1 MTKVMKASKGR
12 KKPFIRGIVQAFFL
26 LVVLVTINVEY
37 LAEKGVTIPF
47 LNGASIHAICPF
59 GGVVSIYQ
67 FLTEGTFVQK
77 IHQAS
82 FVLMFLVIVLAIA
95 FGAAFCGWICPFG
108 TVQEWVSKLGRKI
121 FKKKFNTFIPAKLD
135 KYLRFTRYIL
145 LGLVIFNT
153 ARTGLLMF
161 QNIDPYYAL
170 FNFFSGE
177 VAVMA
182 YAILAI
188 TMILSLFIERPWCK
202 YACPYGALLGLFNLF
217 RVFGIKRNVNTCI
230 NCKACDRACPMN
242 IEVSA
247 KATVRNHQCISCME
261 CTSENACPIKN
272 TVELKVGGYKD
283 EN

>member
-1 MTKVMKASKGR
+1 MTKGTKGKR
-12 KKPFIRGIVQAFFL
+12 KLWTRGLVQGFFL
-26 LVVLVTINVEY
+26 LIVVVTINLEY
-37 LAEKGVTIPF
+37 LAEKGITIPF

-59 GGVVSIYQ
+59 GGVVSIYK

-77 IHQAS
+77 IHEAS
-82 FVLMFLVIVLAIA
+82 FVLMFLVIGLAIF

-121 FKKKFNTFIPAKLD
+121 FKKRYNTFIPTKLD

-145 LGLVIFNT
+145 LGLVLFNT

-177 VAVMA
+177 VAIMA
-182 YAILAI
+182 YVILAV

-202 YACPYGALLGLFNLF
+202 YACPYGALLGLFNLI
-217 RVFGIKRNVNTCI
+217 RIFGIKRNGNTCI
-230 NCKACDRACPMN
+230 NCNACTKACPMN
-242 IEVSA
+242 IEVATKS
-247 KATVRNHQCISCME
+247 TVRNHQCISCME
-261 CTSENACPIKN
+261 CTSENACPVKN
-272 TVELKVGGYKD
+272 TVEMRVGGYKN